1 MLKVCGA
8 RILFDHYA
16 KKCGAGSL
24 PALHFQIKSMSK
36 GDYGQMKKIL
46 AFFLIFSLFLTGC
59 SSSTSVDQ
67 PSEDSNF
74 FESFTVKDSGS
85 TAPSAPSSPSPDI
98 FVPDNSEFE
107 EETVGPNQKQI
118 VAFGE
123 SVEDIKL
130 DWQVLDVSISKTL
143 TGFDTED
150 VWQLPILEFENGKLL
165 GNESFL
171 YITFRIKN
179 VHTTEISR
187 NFHNHRV
194 VALLDSKIEREY
206 EMQAFDKK
214 LYSDGHSD
222 HKYNFQPGEEI
233 ETTMLFIID
242 DEDCNLSNLYYAL
255 IGSVNPPPVTTKYMA
270 LE

>member
-8 RILFDHYA
+8 RILFDHHA

-24 PALHFQIKSMSK
+24 PALHFQIKSMLK

-59 SSSTSVDQ
+59 SSNASVDQ

-74 FESFTVKDSGS
+74 FESFTVKDSDS
-85 TAPSAPSSPSPDI
+85 SAPSAPPSLSPDI
-98 FVPDNSEFE
+98 SVPDDSEFE
-107 EETVGPNQKQI
+107 EELVGPNQKQI
-118 VAFGE
+118 VAFGD
-123 SVEDIKL
+123 SVKEVKL
-130 DWQVLDVSISKTL
+130 EWQILDVNISKTL

-150 VWQLPILEFENGKLL
+150 VWQMPSLEFEDGELL

-179 VHTTEISR
+179 VRTISINE
-187 NFHNHRV
+187 NFHSKRV
-194 VALLDSKIEREY
+194 VILSNDLSIENLY

-214 LYSDGHSD
+214 MFDGHGGSQ
-222 HKYNFQPGEEI
+222 YEFQPEEEI
-233 ETTMLFIID
+233 ETTMLFVID

-255 IGSVNPPPVTTKYMA
+255 IDVYPPKLTTKYMA

>member
-24 PALHFQIKSMSK
+24 PALHFQIKSMLK

-59 SSSTSVDQ
+59 SSNASVDQ

-74 FESFTVKDSGS
+74 FESFTVKDSDS
-85 TAPSAPSSPSPDI
+85 SAPSAPPSLSPDI
-98 FVPDNSEFE
+98 SVPDDSEFE
-107 EETVGPNQKQI
+107 EELVGPNQKQI
-118 VAFGE
+118 VAFGD
-123 SVEDIKL
+123 SVKEVKL
-130 DWQVLDVSISKTL
+130 EWQILDVNISKTL

-150 VWQLPILEFENGKLL
+150 VWQMPSLEFEDGELL

-179 VHTTEISR
+179 VRTISINE
-187 NFHNHRV
+187 NFHSNESLFCRMTFQ
-194 VALLDSKIEREY
+194 SKIYTKCKLSIKKCLMDMVEAN
-206 EMQAFDKK
+206 MSFNLKKK
-214 LYSDGHSD
+214 L
-222 HKYNFQPGEEI
+222 K
-233 ETTMLFIID
+233 
-242 DEDCNLSNLYYAL
+242 
-255 IGSVNPPPVTTKYMA
+255 PPCCSLLMMKIVTSAIYITP
-270 LE
+270 